1 MAEEH
6 KVTTPGGETK
16 PHAPEKRPIPIRLI
30 LLGLLG
36 LYLLLFIVLNNGQ
49 VTVNFVFFKTDI
61 SLIVGLVLAIV
72 LGFAGG
78 YIVNELR
85 DRRRG
90 KAAKT
95 KSPS

>member
-6 KVTTPGGETK
+6 EVRPQGGEGK
-16 PHAPEKRPIPIRLI
+16 PHAEKERPIPVRLI

-36 LYLLLFIVLNNGQ
+36 LYLLVFIILNSRS
-49 VTVNFVFFKTDI
+49 VTLQFVFFKAQI

-72 LGFAGG
+72 LGFIGG

-85 DRRRG
+85 DRRRR
-90 KAAKT
+90 KPDLPK
-95 KSPS
+95 PS